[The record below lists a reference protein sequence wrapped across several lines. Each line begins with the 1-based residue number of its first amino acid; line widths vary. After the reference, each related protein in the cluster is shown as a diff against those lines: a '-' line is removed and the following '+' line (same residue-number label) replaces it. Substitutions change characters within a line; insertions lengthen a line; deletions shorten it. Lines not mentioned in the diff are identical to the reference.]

1 MSACCFTK
9 QVTTNLTPPDP
20 AKHVNYVRGMVLEVD
35 EFTQEFAYHSN
46 RDRWLAREV
55 IGYGTLRGLA
65 LSWAQDTA
73 GKVLPQVKVTSGVAL
88 SPCGQLIC
96 VNGDQCAD
104 INQWLSARDA
114 TISKQFDANATSGEL
129 ILHVMLAYSDCPT
142 DDAPVPGEPC
152 RSAAELMQPSRITD
166 SFQLE
171 LADEKDAPLQAE
183 EDALRGFVAWMR
195 KISIVPDPGKSVAPD
210 EFMKAVRAWD
220 AAGSDPAALTI
231 SAADVAAYS
240 TILLRL
246 WVTELRAAVER
257 GAALQRFKAWQ
268 EAVPLGK
275 GPIGL
280 ATEQEFL
287 AEVRRWTPRTYT
299 WPDKLIVNEDN
310 DDKSKFIAKALA
322 LWDKE
327 IAPKWYGDPCGCRAP
342 NSPDSCDDRL
352 LLGTLKFKVEKTAGN
367 PWQVAIPAAPS
378 ADTPSVDESRRPI
391 LGHLRALQEQI
402 IPTPGADATVPPAF
416 TPLHPTSGQHL
427 ALGRVKYLLQGQP
440 QPTPIVGNIKITDI
454 QNGEVRFTFD
464 GYQQPDSEHD
474 YVVQVEASYH
484 TSSTSTVQPAV
495 RFVEFDAQ
503 NFLYKVMRS
512 NKPVPAAEVKT
523 MEFQVEVSIIVK
535 PN

>member
-9 QVTTNLTPPDP
+9 QVTTNLAPPDP

-46 RDRWLAREV
+46 RDRWLAREA

-65 LSWAQDTA
+65 LSWSFEKDND
-73 GKVLPQVKVTSGVAL
+73 GKVQPKLMVTSGVAL

-96 VNGDQCAD
+96 VSSNQCAD
-104 INQWLSARDA
+104 INQWLAARDA
-114 TISKQFDANATSGEL
+114 TISKQFDANATNGEL
-129 ILHVMLAYSDCPT
+129 TLHVTLAYSDCPT

-152 RSAAELMQPSRITD
+152 RSAAELMQPSRIAD

-171 LADEKDAPLQAE
+171 LSYDAPLQAE

-195 KISIVPDPGKSVAPD
+195 KISIVPDPGQSVAPD
-210 EFMKAVRAWD
+210 EFMTAVRAWG
-220 AAGSDPAALTI
+220 AAQSDPASLTI

-257 GAALQRFKAWQ
+257 GAALQRFKTWLD
-268 EAVPLGK
+268 AVPLGK
-275 GPIGL
+275 GPNGL
-280 ATEQEFL
+280 ATEHDFL
-287 AEVRRWTPRTYT
+287 AEVRRWSPRTYT
-299 WPDKLIVNEDN
+299 WPDKLIVNKDN

-327 IAPKWYGDPCGCRAP
+327 IAPKWYGETCGCRAP

-352 LLGTLKFKVEKTAGN
+352 LLGTLKFNVVRNAGN
-367 PWQVAIPAAPS
+367 LWMVDIPATPS

-402 IPTPGADATVPPAF
+402 IPTPGADAAVPPAF
-416 TPLHPTSGQHL
+416 APVHTASGQHV
-427 ALGRVKYLLQGQP
+427 ALGRLTKAQP
-440 QPTPIVGNIKITDI
+440 QVTPVIGNVKITTIED
-454 QNGEVRFTFD
+454 GKVSFTFD
-464 GYQQPDSEHD
+464 DYSKPDSDHD
-474 YVVQVEASYH
+474 YVVQVLASFH
-484 TSSTSTVQPAV
+484 TSTTTNKSQPAV
-495 RFVEFDAQ
+495 RFAGFNDAD
-503 NFLYKVMRS
+503 FSYMVTRS
-512 NKPVPAAEVKT
+512 NKGLLIAELES
-523 MEFQVEVSIIVK
+523 MEFQVEASIIVK